1 MHTHMHTHSHTHTYT
16 HTHSHTHTHTHTER
30 ERERQRQ
37 RETHTERSKKLM
49 VSECFHVFH
58 GRIISVN
65 PTLKERKE
73 QSRRQ
78 GTKMAGRGIEEIR
91 KERE

>member
-1 MHTHMHTHSHTHTYT
+1 
-16 HTHSHTHTHTHTER
+16 
-30 ERERQRQ
+30 
-37 RETHTERSKKLM
+37 M
-49 VSECFHVFH
+49 VSECFHVSH